1 MPTLRFAHP
10 SRLFLT
16 LCTCVCALSVLLAE
30 TRVIHVVQ
38 MLDDNSPEYLIR
50 EGCRSIDYGVQREV
64 DRIGAALGVADVKY
78 YRLSG
83 SSFNREALEFVV
95 DYELAY
101 QERDIIVMV
110 YAGHGYR
117 EPGSQ
122 AGLPKLYFSGYDT
135 ALEGDELRMRLLEKN
150 PSVLI
155 NLVIACNT
163 TQANQLV
170 EPGRPADAGL
180 NVTQLNAPTAAANQA
195 YRQLFAEAEGFTKVI
210 DLVSADRE
218 FETFMS
224 RDGGIFFSEVL
235 YTFQEM
241 YADERFQDWTSICNH
256 IEGQTVLRTAE
267 RGLRQRPVCTY
278 SVFDAIDDQV
288 VLITGEDYPSG
299 EVNCR
304 VAARNLRK
312 QQKRQLRDLRH
323 RHRDEWRAVEGGRED
338 RKLAKARHRE
348 ERARMRY
355 VHLQNYQRAGEA
367 CR

>member
-1 MPTLRFAHP
+1 MCSSSPLPLR
-10 SRLFLT
+10 LGLT
-16 LCTCVCALSVLLAE
+16 LCTCVCALSLLLAE

-38 MLDDNSPEYLIR
+38 MLDDNSSEYLIR

-64 DRIGAALGVADVKY
+64 DRIGAELGVADVKY

-83 SSFNREALEFVV
+83 SSFNRNALEFVV

-101 QERDIIVMV
+101 QERDIIIMV

-117 EPGSQ
+117 EPGSTAQ
-122 AGLPKLYFSGYDT
+122 LPKLYFSGYNT
-135 ALEGDELRMRLLEKN
+135 ALEGDELRLQLLEKN

-163 TQANQLV
+163 TQTNQLV
-170 EPGRPADAGL
+170 EPGRPADEGLSAGR
-180 NVTQLNAPTAAANQA
+180 LNAAPQSTNRAFL
-195 YRQLFAEAEGFTKVI
+195 QLFAEAPGFTKVI

-235 YTFQEM
+235 YTFQELF
-241 YADERFQDWTSICNH
+241 ADERFTDWTSICNH

-267 RGLRQRPVCTY
+267 RGLRQRPICTY
-278 SVFDAIDDQV
+278 SVFDAIDGEMV
-288 VLITGEDYPSG
+288 VITEQDYPAG
-299 EVNCR
+299 AENCR
-304 VAARNLRK
+304 RAA
-312 QQKRQLRDLRH
+312 RQLRRSHKQELRALRH
-323 RHRDEWRAVEGGRED
+323 RHRTEWRAVEGGRED

-355 VHLQNYQRAGEA
+355 VHLQNAQRADAA